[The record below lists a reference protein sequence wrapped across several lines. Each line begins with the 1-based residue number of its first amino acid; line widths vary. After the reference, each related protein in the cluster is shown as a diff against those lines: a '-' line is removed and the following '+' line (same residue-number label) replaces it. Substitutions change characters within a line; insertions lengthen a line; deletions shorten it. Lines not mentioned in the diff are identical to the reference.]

1 MHTTGILQHLELP
14 PERLLFIRM
23 MRCFLESRTLIMS
36 GSFLIDYTL
45 DIGVQN
51 VFQFLVDWHNMDIL
65 YYLLVLKTGVYGDLS
80 AILPF

>member
-1 MHTTGILQHLELP
+1 
-14 PERLLFIRM
+14 
-23 MRCFLESRTLIMS
+23 MS

-45 DIGVQN
+45 DIGIQN

-65 YYLLVLKTGVYGDLS
+65 YYLLVLKTGVYGDVS